1 MAHGTGHQEEPE
13 FFGSIRSEIPSE
25 RRPPAGGTGS
35 AGRGPSPR
43 RPEKKRD
50 GGLPLRLG
58 TLQIVLIGLG
68 GLVAGGLLAAALL
81 ALYLYLTGSLP

>member
-1 MAHGTGHQEEPE
+1 MAHGFGHQEEIE
-13 FFGSIRSEIPSE
+13 SLDSIRSEIPSG
-25 RRPPAGGTGS
+25 RKPPAGGTGS

-43 RPEKKRD
+43 RSGNR
-50 GGLPLRLG
+50 GGEDPVRLG
-58 TLQIVLIGLG
+58 TFQAVLIGLG